1 MTELSENQK
10 QKKYSKLFLVTKI
23 PKLIRRKLKRLLI
36 GRMKF
41 GNLKSVFIGK
51 EACFSGAL
59 FLLYLEHFLSFGI
72 WKTMDF

>member
-51 EACFSGAL
+51 KIGGCIL
-59 FLLYLEHFLSFGI
+59 II
-72 WKTMDF
+72 WKMISLANYI